1 MDMDKFTMERYF
13 LFIIFF
19 LTSVCWAD
27 NLSSSEKKITDYID
41 THQTQQISLLGKL
54 VNINSGTTNI
64 KGVEQVGNLVST
76 ELKQLGFV
84 VHWVS
89 EPANMHRA
97 PTLIATRSGNQG
109 KRMLLIGHLDT
120 VFPADTSFKSF
131 TLRKNTA
138 QGPGVLDDKGGL
150 VVMLYAL
157 KALHSIHALD
167 NKAITIVL
175 TGDEEDSGKPAAI
188 SRKPLIEAASHQEV
202 ALDFEPAITLETIT
216 IARRG
221 ISTWTIKS
229 QGRESHSATIFQ
241 NEIGSGA
248 IFEIARILDVMRL
261 RFMNEKYLS
270 FNPGIIVGGNKI
282 DYDAKA
288 TKGVVFGKQNIVA
301 KTAIVSGD
309 VRFIS
314 IEQKKLFQ
322 ANLTALVNR
331 HLAGTKSTIIFED
344 GMPPMS
350 PTKNNMTLLEKYNRV
365 SQDLDTGKVSAF
377 PPGLRGAG
385 DISYVSNIV
394 PFNLS
399 GLGPI
404 GYGAHSLLETAEL
417 NSFPI
422 QTKRAALLI
431 YRLTQNDQ

>member
-1 MDMDKFTMERYF
+1 MDVGTFIMIRY
-13 LFIIFF
+13 LLCFIFSTN
-19 LTSVCWAD
+19 LCWAD
-27 NLSSSEKKITDYID
+27 HLSTIEKKIINDISAT
-41 THQTQQISLLGKL
+41 QAQQITFLAKL

-64 KGVEQVGNLVST
+64 SGVKQVGNAVAV
-76 ELKQLGFV
+76 ELKQLGFSIR
-84 VHWVS
+84 WIA
-89 EPANMHRA
+89 EPSSMHRA
-97 PTLIATRSGNQG
+97 PTLIATRLGNQG
-109 KRMLLIGHLDT
+109 KRILLIGHLDT

-131 TLRKNTA
+131 RLKKNTA

-150 VVMLYAL
+150 AVMLYAL
-157 KALHSIHALD
+157 KALHGNNALD
-167 NKAITIVL
+167 NKSITVVL
-175 TGDEEDSGKPAAI
+175 TGDEEDSGKPAII
-188 SRKPLIEAASHQEV
+188 SRKPLIDAAAHQEI
-202 ALDFEPAITLETIT
+202 ALDFEPAITLDTIT

-229 QGRESHSATIFQ
+229 QGSESHSATIFQ
-241 NEIGSGA
+241 DGVGSGA

-270 FNPGIIVGGNKI
+270 FNPGIILGGNQV

-288 TKGVVFGKQNIVA
+288 TKGSVFGKQNIVA
-301 KTAIVSGD
+301 KVALASGD
-309 VRFIS
+309 VRFITVA
-314 IEQKKLFQ
+314 QKEAFQ
-322 ANLTALVNR
+322 ANLTALVGH
-331 HLAGTKSTIIFED
+331 HLGATKSIVTFDD
-344 GMPPMS
+344 GMPPMP
-350 PTKNNMTLLEKYNRV
+350 PTKNNMLLLEAYHRV
-365 SQDLDTGKVSAF
+365 SQDLGMGKVVAF

-404 GYGAHSLLETAEL
+404 GYGTHSVLETVEL

-431 YRLTQNDQ
+431 YRLLNNDQ